1 MERLKKLIKWIATDG
16 LLHILVCYSMML
28 TLTPMIGI
36 WLGLLMVM
44 MASVIKEVY
53 DYFVQKDN
61 NREQVI
67 HDMVCDMIG
76 MVAAIIALLFCSIT
90 G

>member
-1 MERLKKLIKWIATDG
+1 MDSNRWIAPYPCV
-16 LLHILVCYSMML
+16 LS
-28 TLTPMIGI
+28 MIGI

-44 MASVIKEVY
+44 MASVIKEVC

-67 HDMVCDMIG
+67 HDVVCDIIG
-76 MVAAIIALLFCSIT
+76 MVAAIIALLFW
-90 G
+90 